1 MAIKNG
7 RQKGATL
14 LELMLVVGLL
24 GAATLLAFS
33 EKQIEIEQQKARVVG
48 LQLSQYNNAIRSYIA
63 KNASITN
70 AQKSGSAW
78 LKSTSCGGP
87 YAPGT
92 EFLPCDFPAATIAD
106 PIDFGMLSFSTS
118 IVVTGAGT
126 ARSIS
131 ATTTTGQFSVASG
144 GGAMKPRSDLA
155 GIAALTA
162 ASATQTGY
170 KNNGN
175 GGLSPYG
182 AATDASYKS
191 NPLDA
196 RITMVAAN
204 KADNDVW
211 LRTDGGNKM
220 HAPLRF
226 DSSDPLNRTIVGA
239 SRIQNL
245 AGEVL
250 YLGAPSGL
258 YPASAARVVADAD
271 TEIIGNLRVR
281 AAAVVDGAI
290 AAGGSITTQGHV
302 SAAGSVS
309 AAGNVSASGSV
320 IAGSNVSASGSVT
333 AQANVSASG
342 SVTAA
347 GNVYASGHV
356 LAGQSVQAQIFY
368 DSNNTGFYVD
378 PASVSV
384 LNALQSNNIT
394 NLGSLESKGRV
405 YAREH
410 VALGAVVTEGWG
422 CDTNGLIGRDASGK
436 TLSCQNGLWASN
448 GGGAPTCQAINIPGN
463 KALDVTTYQC
473 PAGFTKTGW
482 DTTGQGWRQSSTPG
496 LIIGANDWSVVF
508 CCKY

>member
-1 MAIKNG
+1 MAM
-7 RQKGATL
+7 QKKHQRGTTL
-14 LELMLVVGLL
+14 LELMLVIGLL
-24 GAATLLAFS
+24 AVVTLIAFN
-33 EKQIEIEQQKARVVG
+33 EKQVDIEQKKARVVG
-48 LQLSQYNNAIRSYIA
+48 LQLNQYNNAVRNYIA
-63 KNASITN
+63 KNTSISN
-70 AQKSGSAW
+70 IDRSGSAW
-78 LKSTSCGGP
+78 LKSTACGGP

-92 EFLPCDFPAATIAD
+92 EFLSCDFPAATVAD
-106 PIDFGMLSFSTS
+106 PIDFGLLSLETS
-118 IVVTGAGT
+118 IGVTGSGNT
-126 ARSIS
+126 RKVNVI
-131 ATTTTGQFSVASG
+131 TTTSQFAIPAG
-144 GGAMKPRSDLA
+144 GGSIKVRSDLA

-162 ASATQTGY
+162 ASAANTGFSS
-170 KNNGN
+170 GGS
-175 GGLSPYG
+175 GGLTPSG
-182 AATDASYKS
+182 ATTDASYKS
-191 NPLDA
+191 NPMDA
-196 RITMVAAN
+196 RITMVAGS

-211 LRTDGGNKM
+211 LRTDGGNQM
-220 HAPLRF
+220 HAPLQF

-239 SRIQNL
+239 TRLQNL
-245 AGEVL
+245 AGAVL

-258 YPASAARVVADAD
+258 SPATASKVVADAD

-281 AAAVVDGAI
+281 AAAVVDGTI

-320 IAGSNVSASGSVT
+320 IAGGNVSASGSVT

-384 LNALQSNNIT
+384 LNALQSNTIT
-394 NLGSLESKGRV
+394 NLGALDARGRLL
-405 YAREH
+405 AREH

-448 GGGAPTCQAINIPGN
+448 GGGAPKCQDIQIKGYGLP
-463 KALDVTTYQC
+463 DVTTYQC
-473 PAGFTKTGW
+473 PAGTVKVGW
-482 DTTGQGWRQSSTPG
+482 DTTGKGWRQSATPG
-496 LIIGANDWSVVF
+496 IYIGHNDWAIVH
-508 CCKY
+508 CCQF